1 MSTRPARPSAP
12 DDERE
17 FAVEALIA
25 RLLFWGGLVSIALV
39 VLGLGL
45 YAVHGGFHA
54 HTPLPQRIA
63 VTASAHGPGVF
74 VSIPEVVH
82 GLRADPPDPLAVI
95 TLGLVLLLMTPVLGV
110 AVAIPGFLVAADRR
124 YAAVAT
130 IVFAMLV
137 LSGVLA
143 GGAG

>member
-1 MSTRPARPSAP
+1 MSPRAARPSGP
-12 DDERE
+12 DDKRE

-45 YAVHGGFHA
+45 YAAHGGFHGS
-54 HTPLPQRIA
+54 TPVPRR
-63 VTASAHGPGVF
+63 VGTTAFTHAPGVF
-74 VSIPEVVH
+74 VSLPAVVR
-82 GLRADPPDPLAVI
+82 GLRAHPPDPLAVI

-110 AVAIPGFLVAADRR
+110 AMAIPGFLVAADRR
-124 YAAVAT
+124 YAAIAT